1 MGLFDDN
8 HVYTNEESQRLIA
21 EGFQWFEGKLISPDE
36 ANNLIRSGHI
46 QEHLAE
52 GLHYTFTSLE
62 KKKLANLGIG
72 VIGFGLIS
80 WGVSKVIGKRKKNN

>member
-1 MGLFDDN
+1 MNL
-8 HVYTNEESQRLIA
+8 EETQNLTWEQLHEFA
-21 EGFQWFEGKLISPDE
+21 AKGYQWFEGCLVSPDE
-36 ANNLIRSGHI
+36 ANALLRAGVN

-72 VIGFGLIS
+72 VIGFSLIS
-80 WGVSKVIGKRKKNN
+80 WGVSKVIKKE